1 MYRIPTSF
9 TVGRPFT
16 LMGESFAKGDTIGPN
31 EIQLLGRNLQAYVAR
46 RLVIPNQDPSARR
59 TKLAT
64 PTPTYIS
71 PSALNKFLTTSVNDA
86 PENLVATRGN
96 VEVALA
102 WSAVT
107 GPEADVSDY
116 IVQYKTSA
124 GSSWTTFADGTS
136 TTASATVTGLTNG
149 TSYDF
154 RVAAVN
160 SAGTSPYSAIVTAT
174 PATTA
179 SAPTITAI
187 TAASATSLSVAF
199 TAGATGGSA
208 ITNYKY
214 SLDGG
219 AYTAFSPADITTP
232 LVITGLTAATTYAVR
247 IRAVTAVG
255 DGAIAG
261 PTNGTTSA

>member
-46 RLVIPNQDPSARR
+46 RLVIPNLDPSARR
-59 TKLAT
+59 TKLST

-71 PSALNKFLTTSVNDA
+71 PNALNKFLTTSVNDA
-86 PENLVATRGN
+86 PENLVATRSSTQ
-96 VEVALA
+96 VALA

-107 GPEADVSDY
+107 GPEAGVSDY
-116 IVQYKTSA
+116 VVQYKTSA

-179 SAPTITAI
+179 SAPTITGI
-187 TAASATSLSVAF
+187 TAASSTSLNVAF
-199 TAGATGGSA
+199 TAGANGGEP

-214 SLDGG
+214 SLNSG

-232 LVITGLTAATTYAVR
+232 LVITGLTASTTYAVR

>member
-9 TVGRPFT
+9 TVGRKFT
-16 LMGESFAKGDTIGPN
+16 LKGESFAKGDSIGPN
-31 EIQLLGRNLQAYVAR
+31 EIESLGRKLQAYVAR
-46 RLVIPNQDPSARR
+46 RLVIPNLDPSARR
-59 TKLAT
+59 TKLST

-71 PSALNKFLTTSVNDA
+71 PDAYKQFLAGSVNDA
-86 PENLVATRGN
+86 PENLVATRANGQ
-96 VEVALA
+96 VALA
-102 WSAVT
+102 WSAVA
-107 GPEADVSDY
+107 GPEANVSDY
-116 IVQYKTSA
+116 IVQFKTSVA
-124 GSSWTTFADGTS
+124 TTWTTFSDGTS

-149 TSYDF
+149 TSYNF

-179 SAPTITAI
+179 SAPTITGI

-199 TAGATGGSA
+199 TAGATGGEP